1 MEISTDS
8 QGTIV
13 FKGNLVVTNIES
25 IHSEIESL
33 LEESSRYITIDLS
46 QVEEI
51 DIAGLQL
58 LYSLKKTS
66 EGAGALHILA
76 INQSIRDIIDLSGFN
91 IPLKE
96 ALP

>member
-13 FKGNLVVTNIES
+13 FKGNIVVTNIES

-33 LEESSRYITIDLS
+33 LEESSRHITIDLS
-46 QVEEI
+46 QVDEI

-58 LYSLKKTS
+58 LYSLKKTF
-66 EGAGALHILA
+66 ECDGALHILA

-91 IPLKE
+91 VPLKE

>member
-1 MEISTDS
+1 MEICTDS
-8 QGTIV
+8 QGIIV
-13 FKGNLVVTNIES
+13 CKGNLVVTNIES

-33 LEESSRYITIDLS
+33 LEESSRNISIDLS

-58 LYSLKKTS
+58 LYSLKKTL
-66 EGAGALHILA
+66 EDDGALNIHA

-91 IPLKE
+91 VPLKE

>member
-33 LEESSRYITIDLS
+33 LEESSRNITINLS
-46 QVEEI
+46 QVEEL

-58 LYSLKKTS
+58 LYSLKKTV
-66 EGAGALHILA
+66 EGDGTLHILA

-91 IPLKE
+91 VPLKE

>member
-1 MEISTDS
+1 MEISTDD
-8 QGTIV
+8 QGTII

-25 IHSEIESL
+25 IHSEIESF
-33 LEESSRYITIDLS
+33 LEDSSRNITLDLS
-46 QVEEI
+46 QVDEI

-58 LYSLKKTS
+58 LYSLKKTFES
-66 EGAGALHILA
+66 DGALHILA

-96 ALP
+96 TLP

>member
-8 QGTIV
+8 KGTIV
-13 FKGNLVVTNIES
+13 FKGNLVVTDIES

-33 LEESSRYITIDLS
+33 LEDSSRDITLDLR
-46 QVEEI
+46 QVDEI

-58 LYSLKKTS
+58 LYSLKKTFES
-66 EGAGALHILA
+66 DGALHILA

-91 IPLKE
+91 VPLKE